1 VLMTRVPDPQ
11 ILDGPGDCEP
21 TSAGSASVAGIDTG
35 SFRVSRVE
43 FATGSRALHYHER
56 ACVSVMLSGSFTE
69 HIAGRAIECEGPG
82 VLLKPA
88 GEPHRDEFAGSVQVI
103 IEPDGC
109 ASAKLGERESLF
121 RDISYNRSLIASAIA
136 GRISREMASYDAFTH
151 LAVEGLTLELLAS
164 VFRAGEGPV
173 LRTRPPA
180 WLDRVRERIAHG
192 GMVPDVTLLAA
203 ESEVH
208 PAYLARMFRRAYG
221 VSIGQYARQVR
232 LEWVAR
238 QLTDTEEPLSAIAF
252 RAGFADQSHLTRA
265 FRAQWGVTPRQ
276 YRLAT
281 STRNQAGT
289 DSKRLM

>member
-1 VLMTRVPDPQ
+1 MMTRS
-11 ILDGPGDCEP
+11 GDVESFDVAGTCEP
-21 TSAGSASVAGIDTG
+21 ASTGSASVDGVETT

-43 FATGSRALHYHER
+43 FANGSRALHYHEH
-56 ACVSVMLSGSFTE
+56 ACLSVMLSGSLTE
-69 HIAGRAIECEGPG
+69 HIGGRAIECTTAG

-88 GEPHRDEFAGSVQVI
+88 GEPHRDELAGSVQVI
-103 IEPDGC
+103 VETDERT
-109 ASAKLGERESLF
+109 SMKLGERNSLF
-121 RDISYNRSLIASAIA
+121 RDISYTRSLSASAIA
-136 GRISREMASYDAFTH
+136 RRISQELSSSDPFTP

-164 VFRAGEGPV
+164 VLRAGKGPA

-180 WLDRVRERIAHG
+180 WLERVRERVALGDIL
-192 GMVPDVTLLAA
+192 PDVALLAA
-203 ESEVH
+203 DAEVH

-221 VSIGQYARQVR
+221 LSIGQYARQVR

-238 QLTDTEEPLSAIAF
+238 QLAETGAPLSAIAF

-281 STRNQAGT
+281 SANQAGV